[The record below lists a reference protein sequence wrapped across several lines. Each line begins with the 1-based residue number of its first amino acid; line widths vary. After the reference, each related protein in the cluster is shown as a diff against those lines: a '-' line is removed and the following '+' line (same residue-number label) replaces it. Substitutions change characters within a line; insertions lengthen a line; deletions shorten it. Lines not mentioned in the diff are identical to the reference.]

1 MVGTPVVNEKDKR
14 IGIVSSLLVLFV
26 IFLFLMLKTFQMADP
41 PPRDPIVKVET
52 SIEEIILK
60 NLRMEPGGSGS
71 GTPSDDPVVKQ
82 PKPQT
87 EKIITKTKNP
97 ETKVNT
103 GESNKQT
110 APKSDNAPTTTQEAP
125 NPFGDGGSG
134 GGTGG
139 GKGKTFGQDAG
150 TGQASGKASSE
161 GEGRIRLNDP
171 SVDNI
176 ISDENHVI
184 NLKLTI
190 NSDGSVIDV
199 RNIASKTTTTDLRII
214 NQVIIAVK
222 NQVKYSK
229 KTGSASEIV
238 YLTVRINAT

>member
-1 MVGTPVVNEKDKR
+1 MVGLPVVNEQDKR
-14 IGIVSSLLVLFV
+14 IGIITSIVVMFL
-26 IFLFLMLKTFQMADP
+26 IFLFLMMKTFLMADP

-52 SIEEIILK
+52 SIEEVVLK
-60 NLRMEPGGSGS
+60 NLKVEPGGKGS
-71 GTPSDDPVVKQ
+71 GTPTEDPVEPE

-87 EKIITKTKNP
+87 EKIITKATNP

-103 GESNKQT
+103 GQSNKQT
-110 APKSDNAPTTTQEAP
+110 SPKSDNQASTTQEAP

-150 TGQASGKASSE
+150 TGLASGKGSSE
-161 GEGRIRLNDP
+161 GEGRVRLNDP

-184 NLKLTI
+184 HLKLTI
-190 NSDGSVIDV
+190 NAEGAVIDV
-199 RNIASKTTTTDLRII
+199 RNIASKTTTTDQRII
-214 NQVIIAVK
+214 NQVVIAVR

-229 KTGSASEIV
+229 KPGAALESV
-238 YLTVRINAT
+238 FLTVRINAT